1 MPKLKVSV
9 PHKISEEAAKDRIL
23 NLINSLKNEYKGQVS
38 DVYESWQGNNGHFA
52 FKIMGFTVDGDIL
65 VEPKS
70 VHLEGSLPLAAIP
83 FKGRIESTIKS
94 RMETLLS

>member
-9 PHKISEEAAKDRIL
+9 QHNIGEKDAKDRVV
-23 NLINSLKNEYKGQVS
+23 NLINILKEEYKGQIS
-38 DVYESWQGNNGHFA
+38 DVHESWEGDNGSFS
-52 FKIMGFTVDGDIL
+52 FKIMGFLIDGNIIVD
-65 VEPKS
+65 S
-70 VHLEGSLPLAAIP
+70 RTVHLEGSLPLAAIP

>member
-9 PHKISEEAAKDRIL
+9 PHNIGEKDAKERIV
-23 NLINSLKNEYKGQVS
+23 NLINILKEEYKGQVS
-38 DVYESWQGNNGHFA
+38 DVHESWEGDKGSFS
-52 FKIMGFTVDGDIL
+52 FKIMGFSVNGDII
-65 VEPKS
+65 VDPRT
-70 VHLEGSLPLAAIP
+70 VHLEGNLPLAAVP

>member
-9 PHKISEEAAKDRIL
+9 PHKISENDARERIL
-23 NLINSLKNEYKGQVS
+23 NLVTILKEEYKGQVS
-38 DVYESWQGNNGHFA
+38 DVQESWQGSNGHFA
-52 FKIMGFTVDGDIL
+52 FKIMGFAVDGDIT

-70 VHLEGSLPLAAIP
+70 VHLEGTLPLAAIP